1 MKTCKDCKFSGGGGT
16 MCKHPNN
23 LVPDLVEGGNK
34 IRWLAESNREDGII
48 LMILFRTCGKIGRW
62 YEPRE
67 PA

>member
-1 MKTCKDCKFSGGGGT
+1 